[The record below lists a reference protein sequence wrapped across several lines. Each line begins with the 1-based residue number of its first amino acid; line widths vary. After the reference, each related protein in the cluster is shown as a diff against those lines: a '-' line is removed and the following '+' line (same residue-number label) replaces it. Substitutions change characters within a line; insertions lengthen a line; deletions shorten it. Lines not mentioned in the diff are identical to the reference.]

1 MSRKVTLVS
10 NDEYGEGGN
19 DPKKEGWNLVSR
31 KVTFESNDEHGE
43 GGNDPKNEEGLA
55 RSQFGFWRPSC
66 NALDST
72 RYL

>member
-1 MSRKVTLVS
+1 MTFSEARFEHLVSRKVTLVS

-19 DPKKEGWNLVSR
+19 DPKKEG
-31 KVTFESNDEHGE
+31 
-43 GGNDPKNEEGLA
+43 GNDPKKEGGLA

>member
-19 DPKKEGWNLVSR
+19 DPK
-31 KVTFESNDEHGE
+31 
-43 GGNDPKNEEGLA
+43 NEEGRA
-55 RSQFGFWRPSC
+55 RSQFGLWRPSC

-72 RYL
+72 RTM